1 MRGERG
7 FAMMSG
13 EKDTAEE
20 GTRVNPGPELRKDG
34 ASRDPA
40 AIKPSEG
47 RRDGRTIMGTRRR
60 RKGGWMETWKGQ
72 GRSKE
77 DGSSWRC

>member
-1 MRGERG
+1 MRGESG

-47 RRDGRTIMGTRRR
+47 RRDGRTIMGTR
-60 RKGGWMETWKGQ
+60 
-72 GRSKE
+72 
-77 DGSSWRC
+77 